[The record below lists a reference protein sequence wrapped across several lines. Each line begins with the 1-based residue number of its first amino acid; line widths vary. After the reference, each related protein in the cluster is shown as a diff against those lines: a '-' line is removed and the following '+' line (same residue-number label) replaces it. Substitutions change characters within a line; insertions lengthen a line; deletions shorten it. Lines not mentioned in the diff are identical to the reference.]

1 MWAVENRTDEIPAWP
16 EPFETMSEAR
26 EFIRAFRAR
35 YEEQGYYLTADGL
48 RISPKWVELEIV
60 PVED

>member
-1 MWAVENRTDEIPAWP
+1 MWLVENRTDDIPAWP
-16 EPFETMSEAR
+16 EPFESMSEAR

-35 YEEQGYYLTADGL
+35 YEKQGYYLTVDGL
-48 RISPKWVELEIV
+48 RISPEHVELEIV